1 MIAIARGM
9 DVAPAVAPSYW
20 ASLRWLAA
28 SRVGIALVLFA
39 FFPLYDAGRLSDEV
53 GDPTLY
59 GGTALVYLLLAV
71 LFLSTLDRFRAH
83 FHALVLAQALTDIVA
98 LSTLMHAAGGL
109 KSGLL
114 VLLIVALAG
123 SAIVATQRM
132 AAFFAATATVLV
144 LAQAGWSLMTPR
156 GGDATSLMLAGLVGI
171 GCFATAMT
179 VNWLATR
186 LHEQE
191 RIAQARAEDLR
202 RQLAVTSRVVAELAH
217 GVVIVDAMGAVRTM
231 NPAARTL
238 LGLAEA
244 PSMLAVPGRVETG
257 PADARPRGEAVG
269 NGWRMLRETYA
280 RWREGGAPSG
290 IESDL
295 ELPVVDGRTTRV
307 RLRFLGTGESGEDT
321 VIMLEDQRLVEDRA
335 QQLKLA
341 SMGRL
346 SASIAHEIRNPLG
359 AIRHANGLLAE
370 RLVEPSLGRLARIVE
385 SNTVRIDRI
394 IEDVLS
400 IARRERAADESIALA
415 SFLPGLI
422 DEFVS
427 TSGAERRR
435 IDVHLAMGG
444 AIRFDSNHLRQVL
457 LNLLANALRYASQ
470 ADAAVR
476 IEWRERDDRRP
487 ELRVLDDGPGLTSE
501 MLEHAF
507 EPFYTTSTR
516 GTGLGLYLAREL
528 CNASGAMIR
537 YETLPAPQRWRS
549 AFVIEPRA
557 VSTE

>member
-1 MIAIARGM
+1 MTAVARGM
-9 DVAPAVAPSYW
+9 DVASSVAPSYW

-28 SRVGIALVLFA
+28 SRVAIALVLFA
-39 FFPLYDAGRLSDEV
+39 FFPLHDAGRLSGEV

-123 SAIVATQRM
+123 AAIVATRRM

-156 GGDATSLMLAGLVGI
+156 GGDAASLMLAGLVGI

-186 LHEQE
+186 LHAQE
-191 RIAQARAEDLR
+191 RIAQLRAEDLR

-217 GVVIVDAMGAVRTM
+217 GVMIVDAAGAVRTM
-231 NPAARTL
+231 NPAARAL
-238 LGLAEA
+238 LGIGEA
-244 PSMLAVPGRVETG
+244 PSMLAVPCRAEA
-257 PADARPRGEAVG
+257 PSADARPGEVVG
-269 NGWRMLRETYA
+269 NGWRVLREAYA
-280 RWREGGAPSG
+280 RWREGGAVPG

-295 ELPVVDGRTTRV
+295 ELPAVDGRATRV

-370 RLVEPSLGRLARIVE
+370 RLAEPSLVRLARIVE

-427 TSGAERRR
+427 ASGAERRR
-435 IDVHLAMGG
+435 IGVRLASGRP
-444 AIRFDSNHLRQVL
+444 IRFDSNHLRQVL

-470 ADAAVR
+470 SDEAVR
-476 IEWRERDDRRP
+476 IEWRERDDRRL
-487 ELRVLDDGPGLTSE
+487 ELRVRDDGPGLTSE

-507 EPFYTTSTR
+507 EPFYTTENR

-537 YETLPAPQRWRS
+537 YETAPASQRWRS
-549 AFVIEPRA
+549 AFIIEPRPA
-557 VSTE
+557 PTE